1 MKARCP
7 AANAPGRNPRSCQG
21 VFYLLITPGLRD
33 WMMTS
38 PIGVPF
44 PVVKRL
50 KCPKFR
56 AT

>member
-44 PVVKRL
+44 SVVKRL